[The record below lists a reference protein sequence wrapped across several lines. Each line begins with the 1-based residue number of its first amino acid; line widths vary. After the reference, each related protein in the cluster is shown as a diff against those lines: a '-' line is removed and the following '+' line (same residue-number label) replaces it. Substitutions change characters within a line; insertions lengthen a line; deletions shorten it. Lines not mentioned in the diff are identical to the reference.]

1 MIYIIKYIT
10 NDIKFELRYTHDS
23 FGNNFQ
29 VLTHQGALYDP
40 PKFVRSTYV
49 DEPMSFWCALNYT
62 YVNHI

>member
-1 MIYIIKYIT
+1 MIHNIENIT
-10 NDIKFELRYTHDS
+10 NAIKFGLRYTHDS

-29 VLTHQGALYDP
+29 VLTHQGALYDL

-49 DEPMSFWCALNYT
+49 LEPMSFWCALNYT